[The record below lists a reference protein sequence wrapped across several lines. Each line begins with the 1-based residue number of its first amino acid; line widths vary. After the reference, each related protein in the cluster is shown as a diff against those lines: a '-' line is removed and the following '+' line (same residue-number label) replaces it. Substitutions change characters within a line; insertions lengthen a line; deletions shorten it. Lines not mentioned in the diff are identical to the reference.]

1 MPREGVATVEAI
13 VAAIFGGLILPLW
26 FFLGSAIL
34 AALVAF
40 FVAKSGREAQFAEW
54 DLEATLTAPAA
65 FPTPTLKA
73 IIAGLAA
80 PLVAYALLGV
90 LSFVTVNWVTLGM
103 LFMSGIWFFGGGL
116 IGGLVG
122 AIGGVKRADASFGN

>member
-1 MPREGVATVEAI
+1 MEAI
-13 VAAIFGGLILPLW
+13 VAAIFGGLVLPLW
-26 FFLGSAIL
+26 FFLASAIL

-40 FVAKSGREAQFAEW
+40 FMAKSGREAQFAEW
-54 DLEATLTAPAA
+54 DLEATLTAPAP
-65 FPTPTLKA
+65 FPTPTIKA

-116 IGGLVG
+116 FGAIVG
-122 AIGGVKRADASFGN
+122 AISGVKRADANFGN